1 MPEIMIDEATFERL
15 QRHAKPFID
24 TPDMVVSRAL
34 DALENL
40 QENYVQEQKNYA
52 VSERAIDP
60 NRLPNLTHTKV
71 LDASV
76 EREPIDRP
84 NWNLLLGRI
93 LVQAM
98 KQLRDLEK
106 LKKLCSVH
114 MVNGFKGT
122 EGYRHLP
129 EIDISFQGLPAREA
143 CTAIVMV
150 AQSLGIELEIG
161 FVWRQKKDAAFPGEK
176 ARLKVAA
183 QKPAEGKAKY

>member
-1 MPEIMIDEATFERL
+1 MPEIQIEEATFKRL
-15 QRHAKPFID
+15 QSHAKPFVD

-34 DALENL
+34 DALEKR
-40 QENYVQEQKNYA
+40 QENRAQEQNFA
-52 VSERAIDP
+52 VSERKIDP
-60 NRLPNLTHTKV
+60 NRLPNLTHSKI
-71 LDASV
+71 LDASIDG
-76 EREPIDRP
+76 EPIDRP

-98 KQLRDLEK
+98 KQLSDLEK
-106 LKKLCSVH
+106 LNKLCSVH
-114 MVNGFKGT
+114 MVNGFRGT
-122 EGYRHLP
+122 EGYRHLS

-183 QKPAEGKAKY
+183 QQPAEGKAKY

>member
-1 MPEIMIDEATFERL
+1 MPEILIEEATFKRL
-15 QRHAKPFID
+15 QHHAKPFVD

-34 DALENL
+34 DALEKR
-40 QENYVQEQKNYA
+40 QENNIQEPNYG
-52 VSERAIDP
+52 VSEREIDP

-71 LDASV
+71 LDASL
-76 EREPIDRP
+76 EGEPIDRP

-93 LVQAM
+93 LAQAM
-98 KQLRDLEK
+98 TQLDDLEK

-114 MVNGFKGT
+114 MVKGFKEN

-129 EIDISFQGLPAREA
+129 EIGISFQGLPAREA
-143 CTAIVMV
+143 CNAIVMV

-176 ARLKVAA
+176 ARLKVAS
-183 QKPAEGKAKY
+183 QNLAEGKAKY

>member
-1 MPEIMIDEATFERL
+1 MPEIQIEETTFKRL
-15 QRHAKPFID
+15 QSHAKPFVD

-34 DALENL
+34 DALEKR
-40 QENYVQEQKNYA
+40 QENRGQEQNFEVA
-52 VSERAIDP
+52 EREINP

-71 LDASV
+71 LDATIQG
-76 EREPIDRP
+76 EPIDRP

-98 KQLRDLEK
+98 KQLNDLEK
-106 LKKLCSVH
+106 LKKLSSVH
-114 MVNGFKGT
+114 MVKGYKET
-122 EGYRHLP
+122 EGYRHLS

-143 CTAIVMV
+143 CTAIVMI

-176 ARLKVAA
+176 ARLKMAA
-183 QKPAEGKAKY
+183 QKPAEGKTKY